1 MNIYQGEL
9 FGSSKI
15 SSPVKGKPEKK
26 REYFLQSRRNFPYAS
41 KTTVTQI
48 LQSTSGI

>member
-9 FGSSKI
+9 FGSSKRKI

-26 REYFLQSRRNFPYAS
+26 GNIFCKVEEIFHMLPKQ
-41 KTTVTQI
+41 
-48 LQSTSGI
+48 L